1 MDNLKGIRPQ
11 TLGFCRSMSWGLTC
25 WERASTVGFLPL
37 WKKRQS
43 LTCPRSELIIPPL
56 GLSQLIIPLL
66 FFPLLI
72 QERRAFFGCAE
83 QGPLP
88 SYSTWTQ
95 LGDFSCWG
103 GWALGPVGLWS
114 CSTQPSVLGAPGLE
128 STGSVFVVHR
138 LSFPEAC
145 GIFPSQGSNCVSRIG
160 RWILYPRTSRKVPE
174 CPSQRSSHPTSPSLT
189 ILLWNRHFLVFWLHP
204 LQCVGFSFPLPV
216 FHLWFPASLNGCL
229 FSGFQAWSRWQEQ
242 LLFVQRERWKTVSAL
257 THLQRRQQWRALRA
271 WLEYLQ
277 LRREKRLRNRESRA
291 PGVEGGSPCPLPP
304 GVAMNLRGVVTVT
317 AQILKE
323 KIEEDNKAS
332 WIHV

>member
-1 MDNLKGIRPQ
+1 M
-11 TLGFCRSMSWGLTC
+11 
-25 WERASTVGFLPL
+25 
-37 WKKRQS
+37 
-43 LTCPRSELIIPPL
+43 
-56 GLSQLIIPLL
+56 
-66 FFPLLI
+66 
-72 QERRAFFGCAE
+72 
-83 QGPLP
+83 
-88 SYSTWTQ
+88 
-95 LGDFSCWG
+95 
-103 GWALGPVGLWS
+103 
-114 CSTQPSVLGAPGLE
+114 
-128 STGSVFVVHR
+128 
-138 LSFPEAC
+138 
-145 GIFPSQGSNCVSRIG
+145 
-160 RWILYPRTSRKVPE
+160 
-174 CPSQRSSHPTSPSLT
+174 
-189 ILLWNRHFLVFWLHP
+189 
-204 LQCVGFSFPLPV
+204 GFSFPLPV

-332 WIHV
+332 